1 MTDSTNSMS
10 CGWLFIVLLLFFGIF
25 GGWNRCGGGFFGG
38 NGGWGS
44 CGCGTAAFA
53 GAELGSLTD
62 LIALK
67 GHNCS
72 NTANGINQVE
82 RDVLDLKYTTGQQ
95 SAVLEQ
101 QLETAFRTIISNQD
115 KGFADL
121 RIQQLKDTINDRNM
135 TLMAQN
141 AEITAL
147 KGQIYADARFNALE
161 RQIEGGFCQ
170 TIKRPPFY
178 PYGCT
183 PCNVASYG
191 CGSCG
196 TTSTLVG

>member
-38 NGGWGS
+38 NGGWGG
-44 CGCGTAAFA
+44 CGCGSAAFA

-121 RIQQLKDTINDRNM
+121 RIQQLQDTINDRNM

-141 AEITAL
+141 AEINAL
-147 KGQIYADARFNALE
+147 KGQIYADGRFNALE

-183 PCNVASYG
+183 PCNAMPASCG
-191 CGSCG
+191 CGV
-196 TTSTLVG
+196 TSTMVG